1 MNGVFAT
8 KEEMLQ
14 LEYIM
19 LLLVGLLAGT
29 IGSLVGLGGGIIIVP
44 LLIGLH
50 SLSPQLAVGTS
61 IVTVVFTGLASTLT
75 YMKHKRVDYKSG
87 LILFIGSGPGGI
99 IGSWANKF
107 LNQESFSLYF
117 GIFLILV
124 SILLMLRDK
133 LKPLSLSNRSTIKRS
148 FTTSEGET
156 ITYQFP
162 PFLSIIISF
171 GVGFISGLFGI
182 GGGALLVPA
191 MMLLFAFP
199 AQIAV
204 ATSMFIVL
212 LSSTVNSA
220 THIYLGNVSWLYAF
234 VLIPGAWIGG
244 KLGAYINTKLSGNA
258 IINLLRITLII
269 LGTRLIISSIL

>member
-1 MNGVFAT
+1 
-8 KEEMLQ
+8 
-14 LEYIM
+14 M
-19 LLLVGLLAGT
+19 LLFIGLIAGT
-29 IGSLVGLGGGIIIVP
+29 VGSLVGLGGGIIIVP

-61 IVTVVFTGLASTLT
+61 MVTVVFTGLSSTLT

-133 LKPLSLSNRSTIKRS
+133 MKPISVSSSSVIKRS
-148 FTTSEGET
+148 FITPEGET

-162 PFLSIIISF
+162 PFLAIIISF

-212 LSSTVNSA
+212 LSSIVNSA
-220 THIYLGNVSWLYAF
+220 THIYLGNVSWLYAL